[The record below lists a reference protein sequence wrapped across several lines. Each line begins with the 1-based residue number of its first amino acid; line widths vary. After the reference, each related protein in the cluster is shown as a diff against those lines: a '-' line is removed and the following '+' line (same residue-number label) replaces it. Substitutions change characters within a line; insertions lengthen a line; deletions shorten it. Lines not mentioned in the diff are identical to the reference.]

1 MNLLNGGDHENLM
14 TPVAIEA
21 RPIRQLV
28 RAQDVAR
35 KLGVSV
41 SWVVQHAS
49 GKRKPYLPAV
59 KMGPGR
65 SPLRFDPSDVERFI
79 DDCRRL
85 AGQRAGDSARDTL
98 QINLDFSFESLRD
111 FDELLNR
118 YLPHYTCAARLVA
131 LGDAPE
137 MEGEFPFPAEMWGSY
152 IGEVLRRK

>member
-14 TPVAIEA
+14 TPLAIEA
-21 RPIRQLV
+21 RHIRQLV

-85 AGQRAGDSARDTL
+85 AGQRAAHSAR
-98 QINLDFSFESLRD
+98 
-111 FDELLNR
+111 
-118 YLPHYTCAARLVA
+118 
-131 LGDAPE
+131 
-137 MEGEFPFPAEMWGSY
+137 
-152 IGEVLRRK
+152 